1 MRLALCSLLLS
12 SLLTTI
18 VPGGVQA
25 GDQIAMA
32 KMNDGTAFPYVLT
45 TSDGEKP
52 RYAVILM
59 PGGSGNLAP
68 RMDGTRLALAAG
80 GNFLIRS
87 RAIFA
92 EGPFVAV
99 STDQTT
105 TPDRIMAIVRDL
117 DRRFGSL
124 QVYVAGT
131 STSTNATLSLSE
143 PLDGKV
149 AGFIHTSS
157 FNRVASLDP
166 RKLKSRH
173 LIVLHKQDAC
183 QYTKPSAGASS
194 HSRYGT
200 DIIEMEGG
208 KSTDTDCEAFSYHGY
223 NGIERET
230 VTKIKAWISAK

>member
-1 MRLALCSLLLS
+1 
-12 SLLTTI
+12 
-18 VPGGVQA
+18 
-25 GDQIAMA
+25 MA
-32 KMNDGTAFPYVLT
+32 DGTPVPYVLT

-59 PGGSGNLAP
+59 PGGAGTMAP
-68 RMDGTRLALAAG
+68 HMDGSKLVFGFG

-105 TPDRIMAIVRDL
+105 TPDRIMAIMRDL
-117 DRRFGSL
+117 EQRFGRL

-131 STSTNATLSLSE
+131 STSTTATLTLAE
-143 PLDGKV
+143 PLDGRV

-173 LIVLHKQDAC
+173 LIVLHERDAC
-183 QYTKPSAGASS
+183 PYTKPSNGSSS

-200 DIIEMEGG
+200 DVIEMDGG
-208 KSTDTDCEAFSYHGY
+208 KSTDTDCEAFSHHGF

-230 VTKIKAWISAK
+230 VEKIKAWISAK